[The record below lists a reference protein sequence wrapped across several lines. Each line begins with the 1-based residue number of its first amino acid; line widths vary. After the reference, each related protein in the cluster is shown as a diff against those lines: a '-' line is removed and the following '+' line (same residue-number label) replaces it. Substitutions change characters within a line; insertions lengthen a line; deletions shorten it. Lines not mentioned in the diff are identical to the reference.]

1 MAPVKTVNAEAASGF
16 QARPPCGRIFEAV
29 SDRIARFGPFSLDS
43 LIVSESL
50 TRGKSGEKESP
61 RLAGQNRRMFPAMR
75 TILQTPCERV
85 QLTLTVA
92 LLAACAA
99 SVALVCAWL

>member
-1 MAPVKTVNAEAASGF
+1 M
-16 QARPPCGRIFEAV
+16 QALFEAV
-29 SDRIARFGPFSLDS
+29 SGRIARFGPFSLGFPGA
-43 LIVSESL
+43 SESL

-61 RLAGQNRRMFPAMR
+61 RLFWQNRRMFPAMR

-99 SVALVCAWL
+99 NVALVCAWL